1 MTIRQ
6 TNTDPDV
13 FSRFWDWTKHE
24 TSKEGIPQL
33 LQDAV
38 VTIVNPGGSQ
48 GQVPNPLNHYLYAS
62 KPGTTQGVEYMGDWK
77 RTYRWAN
84 RDKNPTV
91 EMYDQAL
98 K

>member
-1 MTIRQ
+1 MARQ

-13 FSRFWDWTKHE
+13 PPRFWDWTKPE
-24 TSKEGIPQL
+24 TVKEGIPQI

-38 VTIVNPGGSQ
+38 VTIANPGGSQ
-48 GQVPNPLNHYLYAS
+48 SQVPNPLNHYRYAS
-62 KPGTTQGVEYMGDWK
+62 KPGAASGVEYMGDWE

-84 RDKNPTV
+84 RNEHPTT